1 MLETGDF
8 AFDSVTG
15 ANVQVLER
23 IEAWGYTSYRVFSP
37 STGIVYK
44 ATEEQLN
51 KDGGTNTYDENYL
64 RYVTLLS
71 KIKNE
76 TAGGLLSS
84 LASGV
89 IPLPHQLH
97 VLNRAMESNNIRY
110 ILADEV
116 GLGKT
121 IEAGMIIV
129 SIAAGQTINRLTNAF
144 KCDTIKL
151 VRVMPNTPAL
161 VGEGMAAVSFN
172 DVMQKPE
179 NKAEAD
185 YIGSLFEALGRAET
199 VPEKLMDTVT
209 GVSGSS
215 PAYIFMLIEA
225 MADAA
230 VLGGMP
236 RNQAYVFAAQSVLG
250 SAKMLL
256 DSGKHPGEL
265 KDMVCSPA
273 GTTIEAVK
281 VLENEGFRSA
291 VINAIEACIKKSE
304 SM

>member
-1 MLETGDF
+1 MKKTIGFIGAGNMGGAIIKGIIKNGAADAGD
-8 AFDSVTG
+8 
-15 ANVQVLER
+15 
-23 IEAWGYTSYRVFSP
+23 VFVYDRNAAAVKALSEEY
-37 STGIVYK
+37 GIVNAESAKQAAK
-44 ATEEQLN
+44 ADIVFLAVKPN
-51 KDGGTNTYDENYL
+51 VIYSVIDEI
-64 RYVTLLS
+64 RDCVE
-71 KIKNE
+71 KE
-76 TAGGLLSS
+76 T
-84 LASGV
+84 
-89 IPLPHQLH
+89 
-97 VLNRAMESNNIRY
+97 
-110 ILADEV
+110 
-116 GLGKT
+116 
-121 IEAGMIIV
+121 IIV

-172 DVMQKPE
+172 DEMQKAE
-179 NKAEAD
+179 NGEEAD
-185 YIGSLFEALGRAET
+185 YIVSLFNTLGKAEV

-236 RNQAYVFAAQSVLG
+236 RSQAYVFAAQSVLG

-256 DSGKHPGEL
+256 DLGKHPGEL
-265 KDMVCSPA
+265 KDMVCSPG

-291 VINAIEACIKKSE
+291 VINAIDACIKKSQA
-304 SM
+304 M